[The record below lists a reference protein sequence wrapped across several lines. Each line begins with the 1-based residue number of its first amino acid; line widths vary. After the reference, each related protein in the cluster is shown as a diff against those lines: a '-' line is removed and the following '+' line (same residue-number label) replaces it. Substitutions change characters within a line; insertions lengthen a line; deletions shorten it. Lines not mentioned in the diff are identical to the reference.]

1 MKSCITA
8 GSYISAQDCY
18 RSAARE
24 SAKEEGEG
32 LLASREAEEEM
43 ARLNAQFEKFWAQ
56 HGEMLVWKLWVQK
69 YPDQV
74 HYHQLAP
81 MPAVQEVEVG
91 GEVECRPA
99 EGAVTLD
106 KRHGEGEG
114 GNSGMDGHSG
124 ESGNG
129 GEGRHSGESG
139 NGGEGRHSG
148 ESGNGGEGRHSG
160 ESGNGGEGRHSGES
174 GNGGEGRHSAG
185 GGNGGE
191 GRHSGESGNGG
202 EGRHSGGGGN
212 GGEGRHSGGGGSGG
226 EGRHSG
232 GGGNGGEGRH
242 SGGGGNGGEGRH
254 SGGGGSG
261 GEGRHSGGGGNGG
274 EGRHSGESGNG
285 GEGRHSAGGGNG
297 GEGRH
302 SAGGGNGGEGRHSAG
317 GGNGGEGRHSAGGGN
332 GGEGRHSA
340 GGGNGGEGRHSAGGG
355 TGSDC
360 KGVPVADVSAQ
371 DTLVA
376 SKRSMD
382 ASGDAHIHA
391 LGLKLEASLGSAV
404 DASGDASAAQPLKRG
419 RVLSN
424 TLPPGG
430 EVPHGSVTHQGVS
443 TQSHLSGTFPACVGE
458 VSVGDVEDNTQ
469 PCPGEK
475 SQSDTTVEVAV
486 KCELEGNIPTT
497 HLTGFNLAIHSTMSR
512 VREDLSS
519 GLTSD
524 QKKDTC
530 VEGSTGYAVGG
541 TETSMVHM
549 MHTYASTDGGSRGER
564 HRERDEDEAGD
575 DSDGSPVRRLCII
588 TFNIYC
594 VAFNI
599 YILLLTLF
607 LIYQSKRYWLVF
619 CMQGDS
625 A

>member
-1 MKSCITA
+1 MESCITA
-8 GSYISAQDCY
+8 DSYISAQDCY
-18 RSAARE
+18 RSAALE
-24 SAKEEGEG
+24 TAKEEGEG
-32 LLASREAEEEM
+32 LFANREAEEEM

-91 GEVECRPA
+91 GEVERRPA
-99 EGAVTLD
+99 EGTVTMD

-114 GNSGMDGHSG
+114 GNSGVDGHSG
-124 ESGNG
+124 ESKNGGEGRHSGESENGGEGRHSGESRNG

-139 NGGEGRHSG
+139 NGGEGRHNG
-148 ESGNGGEGRHSG
+148 DGGEGRQ
-160 ESGNGGEGRHSGES
+160 
-174 GNGGEGRHSAG
+174 
-185 GGNGGE
+185 
-191 GRHSGESGNGG
+191 
-202 EGRHSGGGGN
+202 
-212 GGEGRHSGGGGSGG
+212 
-226 EGRHSG
+226 
-232 GGGNGGEGRH
+232 
-242 SGGGGNGGEGRH
+242 
-254 SGGGGSG
+254 
-261 GEGRHSGGGGNGG
+261 
-274 EGRHSGESGNG
+274 
-285 GEGRHSAGGGNG
+285 
-297 GEGRH
+297 
-302 SAGGGNGGEGRHSAG
+302 
-317 GGNGGEGRHSAGGGN
+317 
-332 GGEGRHSA
+332 
-340 GGGNGGEGRHSAGGG
+340 SAGGG
-355 TGSDC
+355 TGLDC

-376 SKRSMD
+376 SKQSMD

-391 LGLKLEASLGSAV
+391 LGLKLDASLGSAV
-404 DASGDASAAQPLKRG
+404 DASGDASAAQPLQRG
-419 RVLSN
+419 RVLSD

-486 KCELEGNIPTT
+486 KCELEEGNIPTT
-497 HLTGFNLAIHSTMSR
+497 HLTSLNLAIHSTMSR

-549 MHTYASTDGGSRGER
+549 MHTYASKDGGSRGE
-564 HRERDEDEAGD
+564 HHGEQDEDEAGN

-599 YILLLTLF
+599 YIIINIISDLSKQMLLAGVL
-607 LIYQSKRYWLVF
+607 YARRQ
-619 CMQGDS
+619 CMI
-625 A
+625 

>member
-8 GSYISAQDCY
+8 DSYISAQDCY
-18 RSAARE
+18 RSAALE
-24 SAKEEGEG
+24 AAEEEGEG
-32 LLASREAEEEM
+32 LFASREAEEEM

-114 GNSGMDGHSG
+114 GNSGVDGHSGGNGGEGRHSGESGNGGEGRHNGESGNGGEGRHSGESGNGGEDRHNG

-139 NGGEGRHSG
+139 NGGEGRHND
-148 ESGNGGEGRHSG
+148 ESGNGGEGRQ
-160 ESGNGGEGRHSGES
+160 
-174 GNGGEGRHSAG
+174 
-185 GGNGGE
+185 
-191 GRHSGESGNGG
+191 
-202 EGRHSGGGGN
+202 
-212 GGEGRHSGGGGSGG
+212 
-226 EGRHSG
+226 
-232 GGGNGGEGRH
+232 
-242 SGGGGNGGEGRH
+242 
-254 SGGGGSG
+254 
-261 GEGRHSGGGGNGG
+261 
-274 EGRHSGESGNG
+274 
-285 GEGRHSAGGGNG
+285 
-297 GEGRH
+297 
-302 SAGGGNGGEGRHSAG
+302 
-317 GGNGGEGRHSAGGGN
+317 
-332 GGEGRHSA
+332 
-340 GGGNGGEGRHSAGGG
+340 SAGGG
-355 TGSDC
+355 TGLDC

-371 DTLVA
+371 DTFVA
-376 SKRSMD
+376 SKQSMD
-382 ASGDAHIHA
+382 ASGDARIHA
-391 LGLKLEASLGSAV
+391 FGLKLYASLGSVV

-419 RVLSN
+419 PVLSD

-486 KCELEGNIPTT
+486 KCELEEGNIPTT
-497 HLTGFNLAIHSTMSR
+497 HLTGLNLAIHSMMSR

-524 QKKDTC
+524 QKKDAC

-564 HRERDEDEAGD
+564 HGERDEDEARD
-575 DSDGSPVRRLCII
+575 DSDGSPVRRLYII
-588 TFNIYC
+588 TFNIYW

-599 YILLLTLF
+599 YIIIDIISDLSKQTLLAGVL
-607 LIYQSKRYWLVF
+607 YARRQ
-619 CMQGDS
+619 CMI
-625 A
+625 